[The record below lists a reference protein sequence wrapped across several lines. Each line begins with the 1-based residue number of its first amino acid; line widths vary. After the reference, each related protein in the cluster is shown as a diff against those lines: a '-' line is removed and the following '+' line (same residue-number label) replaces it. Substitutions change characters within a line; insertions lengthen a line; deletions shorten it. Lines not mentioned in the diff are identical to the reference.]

1 MQLPVPPKLVGTCL
15 SALFQPLS
23 GKLLGSKELLT
34 FRSEAHS
41 AEGEAA
47 AGRMTH
53 VGSRKKTNGLEDVVV
68 MG

>member
-1 MQLPVPPKLVGTCL
+1 M
-15 SALFQPLS
+15 
-23 GKLLGSKELLT
+23 GSKELLT